1 MVSARGGTEI
11 ALGIYYFFFSSI
23 EFICV
28 VCQSG
33 PYVRALYEAII
44 IIYID
49 TENVPHILYCIF
61 LTQPI
66 LYFIFVLHFNSS
78 HLIFFHLISY
88 LLIYQL
94 TSFFSFHLNI
104 VYFFIS
110 PKLVLIYLGSSTRQ
124 SPISYYEVYIKYF
137 PLFYI
142 IKFIQHI
149 SLYYFVLQNLNKIF
163 PRPILNSKACTQA
176 FSNIILYCNAYTK
189 YIPILF

>member
-1 MVSARGGTEI
+1 MCRVSVRPVHACFVRSYYYY
-11 ALGIYYFFFSSI
+11 IYRYRKCSS
-23 EFICV
+23 
-28 VCQSG
+28 
-33 PYVRALYEAII
+33 
-44 IIYID
+44 
-49 TENVPHILYCIF
+49 
-61 LTQPI
+61 
-66 LYFIFVLHFNSS
+66 YFILHFSHPAYIIFHTCTSFQFISS

>member
-1 MVSARGGTEI
+1 M
-11 ALGIYYFFFSSI
+11 
-23 EFICV
+23 
-28 VCQSG
+28 
-33 PYVRALYEAII
+33 RALYETII

-66 LYFIFVLHFNSS
+66 LYFIFAFHFNSS

-88 LLIYQL
+88 FLIYQL
-94 TSFFSFHLNI
+94 ISFFSFHLNI
-104 VYFFIS
+104 IFFFIS

-124 SPISYYEVYIKYF
+124 SPISYYKVYIKYF

-149 SLYYFVLQNLNKIF
+149 SLYYFILQHISQTYFKFQGLHASIFQYYFVL
-163 PRPILNSKACTQA
+163 
-176 FSNIILYCNAYTK
+176 
-189 YIPILF
+189 